1 MVINLKISRR
11 LNFIINE
18 IENDSIA
25 DIGTDHAYVPIAAFL
40 RGKIKKAIATDI
52 RRGPLD
58 IAQKNILSF
67 GLQNF
72 IQTRLSDGF
81 KNILPGEVKTGI
93 ISGIGGFIICDI
105 ISHENLSGI
114 DQLILQP
121 QNNFYYV
128 RKKLHCVGFKIVNE
142 IFLYQQ
148 KFYNIINAR
157 RGYDIFY
164 DEKDYAVGKILLEQK
179 NPLLK
184 KFLTLQI
191 KKLSRIKNFNCD
203 VQKFYDLYLEALQC
217 FAHK

>member
-1 MVINLKISRR
+1 MKISRR

-18 IENDSIA
+18 IENNSIA

-40 RGKIKKAIATDI
+40 RGKIQKAIATDI
-52 RRGPLD
+52 RQGPLD

-67 GLQNF
+67 SLQNF

-93 ISGIGGFIICDI
+93 IAGMGGLIICDI
-105 ISHENLSGI
+105 IGHENLSGI

-128 RKKLHCVGFKIVNE
+128 RKKLHCIGFKIVNE

-157 RGYDIFY
+157 RGHDIFY

-184 KFLTLQI
+184 KFLALQI
-191 KKLSRIKNFNCD
+191 KKLSRIKKFNCD
-203 VQKFYDLYLEALQC
+203 AQKFYDLYLEVLHC